1 MTTPLLLQDE
11 DEPVTSQNLP
21 HLSYSRI
28 SRYLHCPEQ
37 YRQYYVENLR
47 PRLALASLVF
57 GKVVHQALAHR
68 FNGLG
73 DPGEYF
79 LYYWSDAKQL
89 DLSYSQKESWD
100 KLRVSGQG
108 LIEKFCIEELP
119 RLSEI
124 AAVERS
130 FELGIAGL
138 SICRSW
144 A

>member
-1 MTTPLLLQDE
+1 
-11 DEPVTSQNLP
+11 
-21 HLSYSRI
+21 
-28 SRYLHCPEQ
+28 
-37 YRQYYVENLR
+37 
-47 PRLALASLVF
+47 
-57 GKVVHQALAHR
+57 VHQALAHG

-79 LYYWSDAKQL
+79 LYYWSEAKQL

-119 RLSEI
+119 RLSQI

-130 FELGIAGL
+130 FELGMAA
-138 SICRSW
+138 SICRLW